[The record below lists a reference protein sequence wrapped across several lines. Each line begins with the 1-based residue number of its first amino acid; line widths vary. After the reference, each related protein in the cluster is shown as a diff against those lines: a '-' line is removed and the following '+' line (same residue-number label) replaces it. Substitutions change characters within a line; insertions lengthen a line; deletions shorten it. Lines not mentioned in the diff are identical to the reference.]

1 MKKVLDDQY
10 VFRGYFRVRKEVNDK
25 IQTIISYIKYELQTS
40 IENNISDKTIK
51 EKLFWLQSDG
61 LKHCSPWILWKNR

>member
-40 IENNISDKTIK
+40 IENNISDKKKK
-51 EKLFWLQSDG
+51 EKI
-61 LKHCSPWILWKNR
+61 ILVAK